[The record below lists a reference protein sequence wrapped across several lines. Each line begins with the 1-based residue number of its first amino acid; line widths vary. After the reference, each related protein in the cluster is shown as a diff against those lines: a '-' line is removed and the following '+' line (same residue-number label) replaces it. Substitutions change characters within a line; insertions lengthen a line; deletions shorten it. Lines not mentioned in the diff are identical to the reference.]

1 MQECSNQNAKISS
14 SNGRID
20 SYTHTHTHTHTQ
32 NIIFVMTQVLPFHRR
47 IMATLTEG

>member
-20 SYTHTHTHTHTQ
+20 SHTHTHTHTHTE
-32 NIIFVMTQVLPFHRR
+32 NNLCNDTNTSFSWKDNGD
-47 IMATLTEG
+47 ADEG